1 MEKLLS
7 CIWPSCSTPAVL
19 WNVLRQWKHQRQQKD
34 LICFTPA
41 CWIHGN
47 PIVVHAHEVNTVNY
61 AIASIIGAGL
71 HGEEITIS
79 FGKMIHQKIKAR
91 ETGTTF
97 PSSAEILSAVMK
109 AKFKDFFN

>member
-1 MEKLLS
+1 MKYFLQENFKE
-7 CIWPSCSTPAVL
+7 
-19 WNVLRQWKHQRQQKD
+19 

-61 AIASIIGAGL
+61 AIASVIGAGL
-71 HGEEITIS
+71 HDEEITIS

-109 AKFKDFFN
+109 AKFKDFF